1 MISAF
6 RLVCVMVL
14 AAWFVTVG
22 TVFAEK
28 RLGEDAPPIPQYT
41 LGPGDILEISV
52 WNDEALYRDVR
63 VRPDGKISFPLIGD
77 VMAYGRSV
85 SELKDELERLMDE
98 YVPGVPITVI
108 LRSLGY
114 PRIYIVGK
122 VAQPGPFIMDS
133 ELTVIQALAMAGGLT
148 TFASKGN
155 ILILR
160 RQAGEQKILEFSYG
174 DMERGRNLEQNIV
187 LLPGDTVIVP

>member
-1 MISAF
+1 MSRYSFPFIA
-6 RLVCVMVL
+6 
-14 AAWFVTVG
+14 
-22 TVFAEK
+22 TVFFCFFSVSTTFAADS
-28 RLGEDAPPIPQYT
+28 LTGSQYK

-52 WNDEALYRDVR
+52 WNDEALFREVR

-77 VMAYGRSV
+77 VTAYGRTV
-85 SELKDELERLMDE
+85 SELKAELEKLMNE
-98 YVPGVPITVI
+98 FVPGVPITVI

-122 VAQPGPFIMDS
+122 VSQPGPFMMET

-155 ILILR
+155 ILIIR
-160 RQAGEQKILEFSYG
+160 KDGQQQKTLEFNYS

>member
-1 MISAF
+1 MPRYLFSCIV
-6 RLVCVMVL
+6 LVLFCLLSVSITFGADSL
-14 AAWFVTVG
+14 SG
-22 TVFAEK
+22 S
-28 RLGEDAPPIPQYT
+28 QYK

-52 WNDEALYRDVR
+52 WNDEALFREVR

-77 VMAYGRSV
+77 VTAYGRTV
-85 SELKDELERLMDE
+85 SELKAELEELMNE
-98 YVPGVPITVI
+98 FVPGVPITVI

-122 VAQPGPFIMDS
+122 VAQPGPFVMET

-155 ILILR
+155 ILIIR
-160 RQAGEQKILEFSYG
+160 KDGQQQKTLEFNYS

-187 LLPGDTVIVP
+187 LMPGDTVIVP